1 MDLPAHFWS
10 RRSDSNRGRRSPRP
24 PSAYS
29 SRATAQHTW
38 GSPQVQVFQQE
49 CQRSRMLHKHFEGN
63 WTSRLPPRGD
73 YSPRSLA
80 RQLAPTPVDTLA
92 LAAPFTNLGELTL
105 PRSPLRSS
113 VRPAKI
119 RKCRSGPHYRPL
131 RHFLEPAI
139 GLEPMTCALRVRCST
154 TELRRPGQKN
164 CIRPATFRVI
174 ASGVLHRMVQGEAK
188 QSRVVYDC
196 FGPSGLAMTE

>member
-49 CQRSRMLHKHFEGN
+49 CQRSRMLHKHFERN

-105 PRSPLRSS
+105 PRSPPQVIGSIHQK
-113 VRPAKI
+113 PAKW
-119 RKCRSGPHYRPL
+119 RRSPHYGPL
-131 RHFLEPAI
+131 RHFA
-139 GLEPMTCALRVRCST
+139 GAGDRTRTDDLRITSAP
-154 TELRRPGQKN
+154 LY
-164 CIRPATFRVI
+164 
-174 ASGVLHRMVQGEAK
+174 H
-188 QSRVVYDC
+188 
-196 FGPSGLAMTE
+196 

>member
-1 MDLPAHFWS
+1 MSGETQTMDLPAHFWS

-49 CQRSRMLHKHFEGN
+49 CQRSRMLHKHFERN
-63 WTSRLPPRGD
+63 LTSRLSPRGD

-92 LAAPFTNLGELTL
+92 LAAPFTNLGELMTCPPSGHRFDPPETSEVAEEPTL
-105 PRSPLRSS
+105 RTPPPLRWSRRS
-113 VRPAKI
+113 DSNRCPA
-119 RKCRSGPHYRPL
+119 
-131 RHFLEPAI
+131 
-139 GLEPMTCALRVRCST
+139 
-154 TELRRPGQKN
+154 
-164 CIRPATFRVI
+164 
-174 ASGVLHRMVQGEAK
+174 
-188 QSRVVYDC
+188 
-196 FGPSGLAMTE
+196 

>member
-1 MDLPAHFWS
+1 MSGETQTMDLPAHFWS

-105 PRSPLRSS
+105 PRSPPQVIGSIHQK
-113 VRPAKI
+113 PAKW
-119 RKCRSGPHYRPL
+119 RRSPHYGPL
-131 RHFLEPAI
+131 RHFA
-139 GLEPMTCALRVRCST
+139 GAGDRTRTDDLRITSAP
-154 TELRRPGQKN
+154 LY
-164 CIRPATFRVI
+164 
-174 ASGVLHRMVQGEAK
+174 H
-188 QSRVVYDC
+188 
-196 FGPSGLAMTE
+196 

>member
-1 MDLPAHFWS
+1 MSGETQTMDLPAHFWS

-49 CQRSRMLHKHFEGN
+49 CQRSRMLHKHFERN

-105 PRSPLRSS
+105 PRSPPAGHRFDRQNQEMPKRSTLQTPSAFPGAGDRTRTDDLRITSS
-113 VRPAKI
+113 KACVLWPHPPLPAAHFRGFLKDPA
-119 RKCRSGPHYRPL
+119 SPFHPL
-131 RHFLEPAI
+131 SPTVTSR
-139 GLEPMTCALRVRCST
+139 GVAL
-154 TELRRPGQKN
+154 
-164 CIRPATFRVI
+164 
-174 ASGVLHRMVQGEAK
+174 
-188 QSRVVYDC
+188 
-196 FGPSGLAMTE
+196 

>member
-1 MDLPAHFWS
+1 MSGETQTMDLPAHFWS

-49 CQRSRMLHKHFEGN
+49 CQRSRMLHKHFERN
-63 WTSRLPPRGD
+63 LTSRLPPRGD

-92 LAAPFTNLGELTL
+92 LAAPL
-105 PRSPLRSS
+105 PPGGAYAPPLPPQVIGST
-113 VRPAKI
+113 AKI

-188 QSRVVYDC
+188 QSRVVRDC
-196 FGPSGLAMTE
+196 F

>member
-80 RQLAPTPVDTLA
+80 RQLAQTPVDTLA

-113 VRPAKI
+113 VRSAKI

-139 GLEPMTCALRVRCST
+139 GLEPMTCALRERNPHRRMNRLQSHV
-154 TELRRPGQKN
+154 LREARQFTSPGSHPVHQM
-164 CIRPATFRVI
+164 RQWT
-174 ASGVLHRMVQGEAK
+174 
-188 QSRVVYDC
+188 
-196 FGPSGLAMTE
+196 

>member
-1 MDLPAHFWS
+1 
-10 RRSDSNRGRRSPRP
+10 SDSNRGRRSPRP

-80 RQLAPTPVDTLA
+80 RQLAPTPEDTLA
-92 LAAPFTNLGELTL
+92 LAAPFTTSASLHAPPL
-105 PRSPLRSS
+105 PPQVIGS
-113 VRPAKI
+113 I
-119 RKCRSGPHYRPL
+119 HRKPTKSRWIPHYGPL
-131 RHFLEPAI
+131 RHFAGAGDRTRTDNLPI
-139 GLEPMTCALRVRCST
+139 T
-154 TELRRPGQKN
+154 
-164 CIRPATFRVI
+164 
-174 ASGVLHRMVQGEAK
+174 
-188 QSRVVYDC
+188 
-196 FGPSGLAMTE
+196 

>member
-49 CQRSRMLHKHFEGN
+49 CQRSRMLHKHFERN

-92 LAAPFTNLGELTL
+92 LAAPFTTWGSL
-105 PRSPLRSS
+105 RSPAPPRRSS
-113 VRPAKI
+113 VRST
-119 RKCRSGPHYRPL
+119 RNQRSGGGAHTTDPSATS
-131 RHFLEPAI
+131 LEPAI
-139 GLEPMTCALRVRCST
+139 GLEPMTCALRVQKPAFFGRTRRYLQRIFEGFSKIQQVHFIRCH
-154 TELRRPGQKN
+154 P
-164 CIRPATFRVI
+164 
-174 ASGVLHRMVQGEAK
+174 
-188 QSRVVYDC
+188 
-196 FGPSGLAMTE
+196 PSPRAE